1 MRFIRLAAMGLSCAI
16 TPQVFAV
23 DCEQAHQGA
32 SEIAA
37 CEEYGFK
44 LADAELNRVYQ
55 ELEQAVAR
63 QRPEMESA
71 VQQAQQLWVSFR
83 DAQCSVETWDMS
95 GEAYTILL
103 NQCQTRL
110 TEQRTAY
117 LQNMQNT
124 DAEEVSQSAA
134 STGPAWFVVL
144 GSFKMNDKGLKA
156 ANKLADSM
164 RSALDDDSIIMGE
177 SSFYKGFAEGLY
189 VVLKGPFSEQND
201 AKSWLKIPTVK
212 KQVPDAYVKQAQA
225 QMGMD

>member
-1 MRFIRLAAMGLSCAI
+1 MRFIRLAAMGLACAI
-16 TPQVFAV
+16 TPSVFAV

-32 SEIAA
+32 EEIAA

-44 LADAELNRVYQ
+44 IADAELNRVYQ
-55 ELEQAVAR
+55 DLVQAVSR
-63 QRPEMESA
+63 QRPEMEPA

-95 GEAYTILL
+95 GDAYTILL
-103 NQCQTRL
+103 NQCQSRL

-117 LQNMQNT
+117 LQNLQNS
-124 DAEEVSQSAA
+124 DEVSQAAA
-134 STGPAWFVVL
+134 STDPAWFVVL

-156 ANKLADSM
+156 ANKLADTM
-164 RSALDDDSIIMGE
+164 RDALDDDSIIMGE
-177 SSFYKGFAEGLY
+177 SSFYKGFTEGLY